1 MSFAKNKLNLKYS
14 VPLALVG
21 ISACLFLAPKQDAVA
36 TNSGESVV
44 AEERTA
50 DSQQFLIAQQ
60 NRTRRIQ
67 FARGTSSAVVE
78 DAVVRGTRDTY
89 LLGARARQRMTV
101 NISSVEQNAVF
112 DVVAPN
118 GRVIKQE
125 ATSFS
130 GALPV
135 NGDYRI
141 VVGGTRG
148 NATYRL
154 QVSIR

>member
-1 MSFAKNKLNLKYS
+1 MSFPKDKLNLKS
-14 VPLALVG
+14 AMSLALIG

-36 TNSGESVV
+36 TNSKASVV
-44 AEERTA
+44 AERTTVN
-50 DSQQFLIAQQ
+50 SEFLIAQQ

-101 NISSVEQNAVF
+101 SISSVEQNAVF

-118 GRVIKQE
+118 GQVIKQE
-125 ATSFS
+125 ATSFT
-130 GALPV
+130 GALPAT
-135 NGDYRI
+135 GDYRI

-148 NATYRL
+148 NATYKL

>member
-1 MSFAKNKLNLKYS
+1 MSFPKDKLNLKS
-14 VPLALVG
+14 AMSLALIG

-36 TNSGESVV
+36 TNRTASVV
-44 AEERTA
+44 AERTTVN
-50 DSQQFLIAQQ
+50 SEFLIAQQ

-101 NISSVEQNAVF
+101 SISSVEQNAVF

-130 GALPV
+130 GALPAT
-135 NGDYRI
+135 GDYRI

-148 NATYRL
+148 NATYKL